1 VSLSKPRIAA
11 ALVLAALAVSLR
23 AGWIIERLNSR
34 YEIQPDG
41 SLDVLENIDVDF
53 RGLSR
58 HGISQLPG
66 GGRRD
71 QWPGRP

>member
-23 AGWIIERLNSR
+23 AADEGWIIERLHSR

-58 HGISQLPG
+58 HGIFPVA
-66 GGRRD
+66 
-71 QWPGRP
+71 WWWAP